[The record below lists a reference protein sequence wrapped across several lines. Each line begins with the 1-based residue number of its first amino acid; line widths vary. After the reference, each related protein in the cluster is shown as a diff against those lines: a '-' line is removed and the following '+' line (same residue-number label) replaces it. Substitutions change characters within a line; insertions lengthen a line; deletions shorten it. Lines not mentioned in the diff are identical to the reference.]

1 MTGYLIRRVIQ
12 MGLVLILSSM
22 AIYTILNLAP
32 GGPLA
37 GLKMV
42 ADAKSRMS
50 DQDILRME
58 KMLGLNK
65 PLQLRYLAWLA
76 GDDWMGSLNPEW
88 AGDGKGIIRGDFGES
103 FRQHRP
109 VGLLMRERL
118 INTMILTTLS
128 VLLSMLVAIPI
139 GIYSAVH
146 QYSKAD
152 YAFTF
157 FTFFGIAIPSFWF
170 GLMLIM
176 IFGYQFKQ
184 WGLPYLPV
192 SGTHSL
198 VTPRPGSLLATLGAT
213 PGSFLDRATYL
224 ILPVLV
230 LSLLQMARW
239 GRFMRSSMLEVLR
252 QDYVRTARAK
262 GLAEKVVVG
271 KHAVRNALIPMVTI
285 VTFEI
290 AFIFGGAIITETVF
304 SYPGMGRMFI
314 DALRAQDYPVVQ
326 SYLVIL
332 AVLVVLA
339 SLLSDV
345 LYTVVDPAHPI
356 LVGG

>member
-1 MTGYLIRRVIQ
+1 
-12 MGLVLILSSM
+12 MGVVLVLSSI
-22 AIYTILNLAP
+22 AIYVILNMAP
-32 GGPLA
+32 GGPLS
-37 GLKMV
+37 G
-42 ADAKSRMS
+42 
-50 DQDILRME
+50 LRMIGDQKAGFSEDDIARIE

-65 PLQLRYLAWLA
+65 PLQLRYVAWVA

-88 AGDGKGIIRGDFGES
+88 EGDRKGIVRGDFGSS
-103 FRQHRP
+103 FRKNVP
-109 VGLLMRERL
+109 VARMISERL
-118 INTMILTTLS
+118 PITLTLTMLS
-128 VLLSMLVAIPI
+128 VLLAMLVAIPV
-139 GIYSAVH
+139 GIYSAVR

-152 YAFTF
+152 YAFTM

-184 WGLPYLPV
+184 WGLPYLPPGGV
-192 SGTHSL
+192 ASH
-198 VTPRPGSLLATLGAT
+198 VNPRPGSLLLALGAS
-213 PGSFLDRATYL
+213 PGSLLDRAIYL

-230 LSLLQMARW
+230 LALRQMAGW

-271 KHAVRNALIPMVTI
+271 KHAVRNALIPLVTI

-290 AFIFGGAIITETVF
+290 TFFFGGAIIVEQVF
-304 SYPGMGRMFI
+304 GIPGMGSMFI
-314 DALRAQDYPVVQ
+314 DALNAHDYPVVQ
-326 SYLVIL
+326 AYLVVL

-345 LYTVVDPAHPI
+345 LYTIVDPRI
-356 LVGG
+356 RFS